1 MSHSRSRFRAL
12 LLLTLF
18 PFVASC
24 AGEKEATVDPAVEP
38 NPAVE
43 EAMVQLQV
51 TEAGS
56 ALAAAL
62 LEARQTDRLVFLHT
76 GADW

>member
-1 MSHSRSRFRAL
+1 MSRSRSSFKAL
-12 LLLTLF
+12 LLVTLV
-18 PFVASC
+18 PILASC
-24 AGEKEATVDPAVEP
+24 AGEEEATVDPAVQ
-38 NPAVE
+38 
-43 EAMVQLQV
+43 EAITQLQV

-62 LEARQTDRLVFLHT
+62 IEARQTDRLVFLHT

>member
-1 MSHSRSRFRAL
+1 MSHSRSRFKAL
-12 LLLTLF
+12 LLVVFL
-18 PFVASC
+18 PVVASC
-24 AGEKEATVDPAVEP
+24 AGEKEPAVDT
-38 NPAVE
+38 AVQ
-43 EAMVQLQV
+43 EAITQLQV

-62 LEARQTDRLVFLHT
+62 VEARQTDRLVFLHT

>member
-1 MSHSRSRFRAL
+1 MSHSRSRFKAL
-12 LLLTLF
+12 LLVVFL
-18 PFVASC
+18 PVVASW
-24 AGEKEATVDPAVEP
+24 AGEEEPTVDPAVE
-38 NPAVE
+38 
-43 EAMVQLQV
+43 EAITQLKV

-62 LEARQTDRLVFLHT
+62 IEARQTDRLVFLHT